1 MPCPICERLP
11 KTVTGEQTYRL
22 WAPLGHSERKLE
34 RALSAAGAVV
44 QRLTADSAIAFTA
57 PAKVARGMIEVA
69 AAALTSAERR
79 DTMMLETPVGQTV
92 NAAHLREVRS
102 IDRFLARW
110 GADWLLRHLEGN
122 TFPVSLERIAFAD
135 EIEETF
141 GYFALY
147 HGRNDQDVIVPCS
160 EVIEIA
166 KRAGLLAPVDRAGRI
181 SAIHGTAEIGK
192 AHPVFIPFSPATI
205 YDPEFCLRTSIEAAE
220 EVGMTADSLVFTILA
235 PEPDDDPGHL
245 ESILDVYRR
254 NGFQAALAGVGSGMT
269 AVDLVPRLRPDF
281 LFLDEELTARA
292 PSDPLY
298 GIITRKLLEIAHRLD
313 VETVIGGVA
322 TAEHAN
328 WAFENGANY
337 IAGPMV
343 DARPVAVG
351 AA

>member
-1 MPCPICERLP
+1 MPCPICDNVPEI
-11 KTVTGEQTYRL
+11 VTGEQVYRL
-22 WAPLGHSERKLE
+22 WAPLGHSEKKLE
-34 RALSAAGAVV
+34 RALREAGATVE
-44 QRLTADSAIAFTA
+44 RLTADSAIGFIA
-57 PAKVARGMIEVA
+57 PANVARGILEA
-69 AAALTSAERR
+69 AVNALTVVERR
-79 DTMMLETPVGQTV
+79 DTMMLETPVGQPG

-110 GADWLLRHLEGN
+110 GAGWLMRHLEGGI
-122 TFPVSLERIAFAD
+122 FPVSLERIAFAD

-147 HGRNDQDVIVPCS
+147 HGRDDQDVMVPCS
-160 EVIEIA
+160 DVIEIA

-181 SAIHGTAEIGK
+181 SAIQGAAEVGE

-220 EVGMTADSLVFTILA
+220 EVGMASDSLVFTILA
-235 PEPDDDPGHL
+235 PEPDDDFGHL
-245 ESILDVYRR
+245 ESILDFYRR

-269 AVDLVPRLRPDF
+269 AVDLVPTLRPDF

-298 GIITRKLLEIAHRLD
+298 AIITRKLLEIAHRLD

-337 IAGPMV
+337 VAGPMV
-343 DARPVAVG
+343 DAQPVAVG